1 MLTSLYYYGLYKPY
15 MIRETGA
22 ASRVAPTVRRSVKT
36 SEAARAQ
43 SVLLNKAL
51 KSDVVTYAREA
62 SFSVTGLRGAA
73 GKLVNEAEV
82 FGRKARAEGL
92 DGAQEAFAKRA
103 EDFVEVY
110 NKAHEFTQAQEHSE
124 SLRMFGVDAA
134 GVLEQNDEALSAMG
148 FAFDAEGKLQFDR
161 SKMDSMDAAAMQW
174 ALGDAESTFK
184 EVYDLAQ
191 EVLKEPLANHMH
203 FKGLRFYYNYKMG
216 AVQDNTFKMIE
227 AGMIADYAV

>member
-15 MIRETGA
+15 MIRETGVMA
-22 ASRVAPTVRRSVKT
+22 RTAPVAKRSVKT

-43 SVLLNKAL
+43 SVLLNKTL

-62 SFSVTGLRGAA
+62 SSSVTGLRGAA
-73 GKLVNEAEV
+73 GKLAAEAEM
-82 FGRKARAEGL
+82 FGRKARKDGL
-92 DGAQEAFAKRA
+92 AGAKEVFAKRA
-103 EDFVEVY
+103 EEFAEAY
-110 NKAHEFTQAQEHSE
+110 NKVQSFTRTQEHSGA
-124 SLRMFGVDAA
+124 LRLFGT
-134 GVLEQNDEALSAMG
+134 
-148 FAFDAEGKLQFDR
+148 DAEGLVTQHGEALGALGLAADDDGVLQFD
-161 SKMDSMDAAAMQW
+161 SGKTDAMDAAEMQW
-174 ALGDAESTFK
+174 ALGDAESAFK

-191 EVLKEPLANHMH
+191 DVLKEPLASHMH